1 MCPLGAAGLSAS
13 GPARDDDVVVD
24 VEALS
29 KRFRIYPGDRHRLA
43 EVVWGGRRH
52 TEFWA
57 LRNVTFSVP
66 RGSAFGVVGPN
77 GAGKST
83 LLKILSSV
91 SPPTSGR
98 VEIKASLNSLL
109 DLGVGF
115 HPDFTGR
122 QNTLLHCRLLGMLE
136 DEIEERL
143 PQIVAFAEIGEFFDL
158 PVRTYSSGMS
168 LRLGFA
174 IAAHLGHEILL
185 IDELLTVG
193 DAYFQRKCIGR
204 IESFIEE
211 GRTLILVSH
220 DLHAVR
226 ELCSRAVWLDE
237 GRLRATG
244 DARHVVDAYVDQVRG
259 RKLPAG
265 ALGTSRRMGSDH
277 EDEAELDRS
286 AYRATTPDPR
296 LRDAILAAT
305 HIPDAATVLESEDNS
320 QSLEVGDPTNP
331 VVTGSGEV
339 DFLAVQL
346 LNGDGRIAEKV
357 ASFAPLTVAVTFRT
371 NQPVES
377 PILGVAIFR
386 NDGVY
391 VFGPN
396 TSFDRVEQMDG
407 IYDGIYT
414 YFIHYP
420 RLPLL
425 EGTYRLSV
433 AAYDKNHLKP
443 HIWHNQLYEL
453 RVESPVEDHGLVH
466 IDHHWGLVTH
476 ASGKKEKLP

>member
-1 MCPLGAAGLSAS
+1 MSAS
-13 GPARDDDVVVD
+13 GKHDDKAVVVD

-29 KRFRIYPGDRHRLA
+29 KRFRIYPTDRQRLA

-57 LRNVTFSVP
+57 LRDVSFQVP
-66 RGSAFGVVGPN
+66 RASAFGVVGPN

-83 LLKILSSV
+83 LLKILSGV
-91 SPPTSGR
+91 SPPTAGR
-98 VEIKASLNSLL
+98 VEIRATLNSLL

-122 QNTLLHCRLLGMLE
+122 QNTLLNCRLLGM
-136 DEIEERL
+136 DEAEIQDRL
-143 PQIVAFAEIGEFFDL
+143 PLIIDFAELGEFFDL

-168 LRLGFA
+168 LRLGFS

-204 IESFIEE
+204 IESFIAE

-226 ELCSRAVWLDE
+226 ELCSEAIWIDE
-237 GRLRATG
+237 GRLQARG
-244 DARHVVDAYVDQVRG
+244 NARHVVDAYVDQVRE
-259 RKLPAG
+259 RKLPPG
-265 ALGTSRRMGSDH
+265 ALGTSQRMGGL
-277 EDEAELDRS
+277 DEEETDVAEAV
-286 AYRATTPDPR
+286 AYRATTPDPE
-296 LRDAILAAT
+296 LRKAVVRAT
-305 HIPDAATVLESEDNS
+305 HVADADALAGLGEDQRS
-320 QSLEVGDPTNP
+320 VELGDPDNP

-339 DFLAVQL
+339 EFLAVQL
-346 LNGDGRIAEKV
+346 LNGDGRITEKV
-357 ASFAPLTVAVTFRT
+357 NSFAPLTVAVTFRT
-371 NQPVES
+371 LKPVTD
-377 PILGVAIFR
+377 PILGVALFR

-391 VFGPN
+391 VYGPN
-396 TSFDRVEQMDG
+396 TRFDNVEQMVG
-407 IYDGIYT
+407 VYDGVYS

-420 RLPLL
+420 SLPLL

-433 AAYDKNHLKP
+433 AAYDKNHIKP
-443 HIWHNQLYEL
+443 HIWHNQLYEI
-453 RVESPVEDHGLVH
+453 RVSSAVEDHGLVH
-466 IDHHWGLVTH
+466 IDHDWGLVTH
-476 ASGKKEKLP
+476 ASGNEEKLP

>member
-1 MCPLGAAGLSAS
+1 M
-13 GPARDDDVVVD
+13 VD
-24 VEALS
+24 VEGLS
-29 KRFRIYPGDRHRLA
+29 KRFRIYPTDRQRLA
-43 EVVWGGRRH
+43 EVVWGGHRH

-57 LRNVTFSVP
+57 LRNVTFQVP
-66 RGSAFGVVGPN
+66 RASAFGVIGPN

-83 LLKILSSV
+83 LLKVLSGV
-91 SPPTSGR
+91 SPPTAGR
-98 VEIKASLNSLL
+98 VEIRGTLNSLL

-122 QNTLLHCRLLGMLE
+122 QNTLLNCRLLGMSE
-136 DEIEERL
+136 KEIQDRL
-143 PQIVAFAEIGEFFDL
+143 PLIIEFAELGEFFDL

-168 LRLGFA
+168 LRLGFS

-226 ELCSRAVWLDE
+226 ELCSVAIWVDE
-237 GRLRATG
+237 GRLQAHG
-244 DARHVVDAYVDQVRG
+244 DARYVVDAYVDQVRG

-265 ALGTSRRMGSDH
+265 ALGTSQRMSATVD
-277 EDEAELDRS
+277 EDVEDLEKRVTYRSTSPDRALKQS
-286 AYRATTPDPR
+286 IVRAT
-296 LRDAILAAT
+296 
-305 HIPDAATVLESEDNS
+305 HVPDADTLVAADPAQ
-320 QSLEVGDPTNP
+320 QSVELGDPDNP

-339 DFLAVQL
+339 EFLAVQL
-346 LNGDGRIAEKV
+346 LNGDGKIAEEV
-357 ASFAPLTVAVTFRT
+357 SSFAPLTVAVTFRT
-371 NQPVES
+371 LKPVAD

-396 TSFDRVEQMDG
+396 TRFDNVEQMEG
-407 IYDGIYT
+407 VYDGVYS

-420 RLPLL
+420 KLPLL

-433 AAYDKNHLKP
+433 AAYDKNHIKP

-453 RVESPVEDHGLVH
+453 KVHSAVEDHGLVH
-466 IDHHWGLVTH
+466 IDHQWGLVTH
-476 ASGKKEKLP
+476 ASGDREELP

>member
-1 MCPLGAAGLSAS
+1 MNAS
-13 GPARDDDVVVD
+13 GPNERGKIVVE
-24 VEALS
+24 VEALA
-29 KRFRIYPGDRHRLA
+29 KRFRIFPNDRQRLA

-57 LRNVTFSVP
+57 LRDVTFDVP
-66 RGSAFGVVGPN
+66 RATAFGVIGPN

-83 LLKILSSV
+83 LLKILSGV
-91 SPPTSGR
+91 SPPTAGR
-98 VEIKASLNSLL
+98 VEIRGTLNSLL

-122 QNTLLHCRLLGMLE
+122 QNTLLNCRLLGM
-136 DEIEERL
+136 DDAEIQDRL
-143 PQIVAFAEIGEFFDL
+143 PLIIDFAEIGEFFDL

-204 IESFIEE
+204 IESFIAE

-226 ELCSRAVWLDE
+226 ELCDKAIWVDE
-237 GRLRATG
+237 GRLQASG

-259 RKLPAG
+259 RKLPVG
-265 ALGTSRRMGSDH
+265 ALGTSQRLGAL
-277 EDEAELDRS
+277 EDEEEESVDRRVK
-286 AYRATTPDPR
+286 YRATTPDPALKR
-296 LRDAILAAT
+296 SVVRAT
-305 HIPDAATVLESEDNS
+305 YVPDAEAVRKGEDPT
-320 QSLEVGDPTNP
+320 QSVELGDPDNP

-339 DFLAVQL
+339 EFLAVQL
-346 LNGDGRIAEKV
+346 LNGDGKMAEEV
-357 ASFAPLTVAVTFRT
+357 PSFAPLTVAVTFRT
-371 NQPVES
+371 LKPVTD

-396 TSFDRVEQMDG
+396 TRFDKVEQMKG
-407 IYDGIYT
+407 VYDGVYS

-420 RLPLL
+420 KLPLL

-433 AAYDKNHLKP
+433 AAYDKNHIKP

-453 RVESPVEDHGLVH
+453 KVRSALEDHGLVH
-466 IDHHWGLVTH
+466 IDHQWGLVTH
-476 ASGKKEKLP
+476 ACGDGEKLP